1 MNEIFK
7 NIYLETGET
16 LRKERKARSLTQ
28 EQLAATDDKLDRSK
42 ISDIENGKE
51 DFHFSTLVRVFAAMD
66 LEIEVKVRKKK
77 MK

>member
-7 NIYLETGET
+7 NISLEIGET

-77 MK
+77 I

>member
-1 MNEIFK
+1 MNEFFK
-7 NIYLETGET
+7 NIYVETGDT
-16 LRKERKARSLTQ
+16 VRKERKARSLTQ
-28 EQLAATDDKLDRSK
+28 EELAAKVDKLDRSK

-51 DFHFSTLVRVFAAMD
+51 DFHFSTLVKVFAAMD